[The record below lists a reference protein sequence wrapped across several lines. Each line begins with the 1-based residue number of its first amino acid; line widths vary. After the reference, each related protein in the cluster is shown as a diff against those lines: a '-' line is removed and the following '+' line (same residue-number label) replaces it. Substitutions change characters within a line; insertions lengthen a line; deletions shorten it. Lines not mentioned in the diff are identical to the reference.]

1 MMKMLVIRMMVAV
14 NDMMVVIVIVVN
26 IMNIWVTY

>member
-26 IMNIWVTY
+26 IMNIWATY